1 MTAPQPGLLV
11 DRDLWAA
18 IDDGDLVVADLDPSL
33 VRPAAVSLRLGEQA
47 FALVSRQTVDVA
59 DADTYPELVSRSLD
73 PNGRLVLHPGEVL
86 LTRTRERVGLAG
98 QLCGLLDGT
107 SDLARLGVTV
117 VLAHQVSPGWGMPD
131 GAPLTLEIASHLAHD
146 VLLRPGMRIA
156 NLLVLRGA
164 HAQRSYGDMPAHHPT
179 EGWSIASRL
188 STAEALRRG
197 P

>member
-1 MTAPQPGLLV
+1 MTSPHQGLLV

-33 VRPAAVSLRLGEQA
+33 VRPAAVSLRLGERA

-59 DADTYPELVSRSLD
+59 DADTYPELVSRSPD
-73 PNGRLVLHPGEVL
+73 PSGRLVLHPGEVL
-86 LTRTRERVGLAG
+86 LARTRERIGLAD

-117 VLAHQVSPGWGMPD
+117 VLAHQVSPGWGMPH

-156 NLLVLRGA
+156 NLLVLRGGQ
-164 HAQRSYGDMPAHHPT
+164 AQRSYGDMPAHHPA